1 MASRRMLVRLVSTDT
16 GGGSRPVIEE
26 NLHSPAAEPTMI
38 DALSPV
44 SRAAER
50 MRRHRQRRRRGLRC
64 VTIEVR
70 RSEVDT
76 LIARRLLAPEE
87 WADRSAL
94 RKAIHRFLDMTLGRT
109 W

>member
-1 MASRRMLVRLVSTDT
+1 
-16 GGGSRPVIEE
+16 
-26 NLHSPAAEPTMI
+26 MI
-38 DALSPV
+38 DAVSPA
-44 SRAAER
+44 SPAAER

-87 WADRSAL
+87 STDRRAL
-94 RKAIHRFLDMTLGRT
+94 RKAIHRFLDMTLRQS